1 MSGSSV
7 STRARCPSGCA
18 PTDQAA
24 RSAPS
29 TSRVPSSLGAFYTMF
44 CPRFQA
50 DPALWSVVAC
60 PKEERAGRCPC
71 RARCAAT
78 TTQSHR
84 VGGRVPAPGGAH
96 RTGPLPA
103 LRYRTVSCVG
113 GDLAGTSS
121 ADAKGA
127 AVRWVGGANISPCR
141 SDGKS
146 VSGGA
151 CTLAVRPRPWRRARR
166 TGYPEFSE
174 SGSLG
179 PPCSGYSPANRYAKR
194 LTSPVPSLQSP

>member
-1 MSGSSV
+1 
-7 STRARCPSGCA
+7 
-18 PTDQAA
+18 
-24 RSAPS
+24 
-29 TSRVPSSLGAFYTMF
+29 MF

-50 DPALWSVVAC
+50 YPALWSVVAG
-60 PKEERAGRCPC
+60 PKEARASRCSC

-96 RTGPLPA
+96 RTRALPA

-113 GDLAGTSS
+113 GDLAGASP
-121 ADAKGA
+121 AHAQGA
-127 AVRWVGGANISPCR
+127 TVRWVGGVHISACR
-141 SDGKS
+141 SDGKI

-151 CTLAVRPRPWRRARR
+151 CALAVRPHPWRRAHP
-166 TGYPEFSE
+166 TGYPQFSE
-174 SGSLG
+174 SGPLG
-179 PPCSGYSPANRYAKR
+179 PPCSGYPPANRYAKR